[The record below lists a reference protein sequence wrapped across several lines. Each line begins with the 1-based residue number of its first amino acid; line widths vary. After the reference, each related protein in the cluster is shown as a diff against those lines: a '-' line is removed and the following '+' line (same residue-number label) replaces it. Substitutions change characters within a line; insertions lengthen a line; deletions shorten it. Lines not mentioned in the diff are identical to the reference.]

1 MKISRILFEGES
13 GVATVYFRFDHPHR
27 VNIHEASV
35 DATRAAKWVSNGR
48 ATDTQDAIKK
58 IIKLQADN
66 GNDVRIKSAAIK
78 GFTTGESIPD
88 LDNTANII
96 KVCFSKAIDYS
107 VIFGEDDTV
116 MVKPRQ
122 FLDQTDNKLKYAGAK
137 ITPCCSPLEKASDC
151 TYIDELCALIHTPE
165 VKAAYIAKRKA
176 EQPPRQATE
185 KKSVTKDKIE
195 VIDGKAVL
203 TSERVQVDA
212 PVFKELLVVDADG
225 EPVYAPDTETK
236 DAEGNIVVVRGKQLV
251 HKVPV
256 MDE

>member
-35 DATRAAKWVSNGR
+35 DAARAAKWVSNGR

-96 KVCFSKAIDYS
+96 GVCFSKAIDYS

-137 ITPCCSPLEKASDC
+137 ITPCCNPLEKASDC
-151 TYIDELCALIHTPE
+151 TYIDEICAIVHTPA
-165 VKAAYIAKRKA
+165 VKAAYQERIKA
-176 EQPPRQATE
+176 ERGPAQKTVKVMKPYQR
-185 KKSVTKDKIE
+185 IE
-195 VIDGKAVL
+195 MVDGKAVL
-203 TSERVQVDA
+203 KTGEKEVD
-212 PVFKELLVVDADG
+212 
-225 EPVYAPDTETK
+225 EPVSEEIPVVCEQGKPVIGK
-236 DAEGNIVVVRGKQLV
+236 DGKQLM

-256 MDE
+256 YE